1 MQHAVHNKVLRSSC
15 FISEADFASDSQTRT
30 KQSLILAAD
39 FIEMLNESR
48 SSPSNC
54 LVSLYCIVE
63 LSITT
68 RNFFFFL
75 ESMRLVNIFGRG
87 RQFWHYGI
95 KFKFSFVLNNST
107 KNKSKYFLICTPKM
121 YKIWNFFIDFCTQNA
136 S

>member
-1 MQHAVHNKVLRSSC
+1 MFHIKSRFC
-15 FISEADFASDSQTRT
+15 FWLTDKNQTVSHTR
-30 KQSLILAAD
+30 LYY
-39 FIEMLNESR
+39 EMLNESR

-95 KFKFSFVLNNST
+95 TFKFSFVLNNST

-136 S
+136 SWCVK